1 MVRIRRGFPF
11 LRISCPSRGVLIP
24 ALIVLAACC
33 APVFAQSP
41 CPVPDNGSGTVDLP
55 PPGCGY
61 VSPQDLHMIIDGLP
75 PGTTIN
81 VGVQHQEFFNVTT
94 SPGGSLGGE
103 VEQFQS
109 FLGLNMMGT
118 GLLSG
123 FNRVVGMQAQ
133 VETHIGPRTPGDPVQ
148 SFDTDMFMLQ
158 GQLPPGDPDFDL
170 LRITAG
176 TGFGL
181 SSPGHTT
188 LTGTP
193 GGNWNV
199 DSFFDITYRIDFVGH
214 SPGPLGGMSG
224 STTGT
229 IRMQAGQPAP
239 PPCTVVDDG
248 SGTASLPPVGCEYV
262 SPADLHRMIDGLPPG
277 TTIEIDAKHDRFFNV
292 TRTPGGSLGG
302 EHETFNSSLTL
313 NLRGTG
319 AQTGFFRTLIV
330 PTNCQSDTA
339 PRTPGDPVQSFDTD
353 MLGIV
358 GQIPPGD
365 PDFDLLRI
373 TAGTAFGMPS
383 PGHTTLTQ
391 MPGGSWAVDSFFDI
405 TYRIDF
411 VGHTPGP
418 LGGMSGS
425 TTGTIRMGAGQPSAG
440 CPPIPPGTDAFP
452 STAILVIEDLS
463 AIGTPPRVVRL
474 SSAGEPPTVV
484 DRQPEMSATIPTE
497 IVSMSLTGVFDPT
510 GALVGNVHLNALMPT
525 MGMIENV
532 EVDPATCAFM
542 SGDSFFDVF
551 VDVDLPALGEV
562 WTNNSPIHLRRKIHT
577 LPPRDEP
584 YENPFVDPVILFDRA
599 TGAPRAR
606 ILYERHHVD
615 PPFPPPGTDCL
626 DTRLDLDLD
635 IFGGPATHLQA
646 RGPTM
651 VQRGAPY
658 STGRCSLSGAPCV
671 TDSDCPSVGD
681 ICGPAQTIDTEIVS
695 LDLTGFDPVIGPYLV
710 RTSPAPPS
718 MGRTQS
724 QMPSASYWADSF
736 FDVFVDIDLPAQGV
750 FHNVNPAP
758 LAASTPGPIGI
769 RNIPPDIGTQY
780 LSPAGLLIPI
790 ADQGGGIIGTIR
802 NIDHSVGPPASW
814 QPPPPPEEYCFD
826 SWITLRLTLYNP
838 ACTETIMLPGDFR
851 ILRGGPTDPGD
862 GRDLMLT
869 LMANALFD
877 GTGACAGALRVML
890 APSMTSA
897 GEIRSLAPAEN
908 FPADSFFD
916 VFVEIDTAA
925 GLLHTNDPS
934 HMTTTINDV
943 PPEPGEIYYGPGTV
957 IPIYDT
963 TGVQV
968 GEILEVSHE
977 VHQRIVCPPIFL
989 RRINMLNNVQFS
1001 VGGQG
1006 GGGGGGGLMA
1016 DVARG
1021 DVANMRAAG
1030 GNYSN
1035 AVCIMNNGP
1044 GTGTD
1049 ILNPAPGRG
1058 FYYLER
1064 DVFDTYQGTY
1074 NNEGPGQV
1082 GNRDATLVA
1091 CP

>member
-1 MVRIRRGFPF
+1 MT
-11 LRISCPSRGVLIP
+11 
-24 ALIVLAACC
+24 ALIMAATPCL
-33 APVFAQSP
+33 APVFAQPP
-41 CPVPDNGSGTVDLP
+41 CPVPDNGGGTVNLP
-55 PPGCGY
+55 PAGCGY

-75 PGTTIN
+75 VGTTIN
-81 VGVQHQEFFNVTT
+81 VGVEHQEFFNIIS

-103 VEQFQS
+103 IEQFQS
-109 FLGLNMMGT
+109 FLGLTMLGT

-123 FNRVVGMQAQ
+123 FNRVVGIQAQ
-133 VETHIGPRTPGDPVQ
+133 AETHIGPRTPGDPVQ
-148 SFDTDMFMLQ
+148 SFDTDMFRLQ

-181 SSPGHTT
+181 PSPGHTT

-199 DSFFDITYRIDFVGH
+199 DSFFDITYRIDFIGH

-229 IRMQAGQPAP
+229 IRMQSGQPAP

-248 SGTASLPPVGCEYV
+248 SGTVSLPPAGCGYV
-262 SPADLHRMIDGLPPG
+262 SPADLHRMLDGLPPG
-277 TTIEIDAKHDRFFNV
+277 TTVEIDAKHDRFFNV

-313 NLRGTG
+313 VLRGTG
-319 AQTGFFRTLIV
+319 SQTGFFRTLVV
-330 PTNCQSDTA
+330 PTSCQSDTA
-339 PRTPGDPVQSFDTD
+339 PRTPGDPIQSFDTD
-353 MLGIV
+353 MQGIQ
-358 GQIPPGD
+358 GQLPPGD

-373 TAGTAFGMPS
+373 TAGTGFGMPS

-391 MPGGSWAVDSFFDI
+391 MPGGNWAVDSFFDI

-411 VGHTPGP
+411 IGAPGGR

-425 TTGTIRMGAGQPSAG
+425 TTGTIRMGAGQPSAA
-440 CPPIPPGTDAFP
+440 CPPIPAGTDAFP
-452 STAILVIEDLS
+452 STAMLVMEDLTQ
-463 AIGTPPRVVRL
+463 ATTPRGIVRL
-474 SSAGEPPTVV
+474 SSAGMPDTLVSRQQQVGPTI
-484 DRQPEMSATIPTE
+484 QTE
-497 IVSMSLTGVFDPT
+497 ILSLELTGSHPLM
-510 GALVGNVHLNALMPT
+510 GPISVHLNPLMSS
-525 MGMIENV
+525 MGQIQNV
-532 EVDPATCAFM
+532 DMDPATCAFM

-551 VDVDLPALGEV
+551 FDVELPALGET
-562 WTNNSPIHLRRKIHT
+562 WTTNSPIHLTRQIHSI
-577 LPPRDEP
+577 PPRDDP
-584 YENPFVDPVILFDRA
+584 YENPFVDPVILFDQA

-615 PPFPPPGTDCL
+615 PPFPPPGEDCFSTDLGL
-626 DTRLDLDLD
+626 DVQ
-635 IFGGPATHLQA
+635 IFGGPASHLQA
-646 RGPTM
+646 SGPTM
-651 VQRGAPY
+651 VQRGGPY
-658 STGRCSLSGAPCV
+658 STGRCTPSGSPC
-671 TDSDCPSVGD
+671 TTSADCPLGD
-681 ICGPAQTIDTEIVS
+681 TCDPAQTIDTEIVS
-695 LDLTGFDPVIGPYLV
+695 MALTGFDPFLGPYTV

-718 MGRTQS
+718 VGRTQS
-724 QMPSASYWADSF
+724 QMPSASYHADSF
-736 FDVFVDIDLPAQGV
+736 FDVFVDIDVPAQGTL
-750 FHNVNPAP
+750 HNVQPVP
-758 LAASTPGPIGI
+758 LTAFTGPLPGL
-769 RNIPPDIGTQY
+769 RNIPPDPGTAY
-780 LSPAGLLIPI
+780 RSPAGLSIPI
-790 ADQGGGIIGTIR
+790 ADQGGQIVGAIS
-802 NIDHSVGPPASW
+802 NVDHSVGPPASW
-814 QPPPPPEEYCFD
+814 EPPPPPEEYCFD
-826 SWITLRLTLYNP
+826 SWITLQITLYGP
-838 ACTETIMLPGDFR
+838 GCTETIMIPGDFR

-862 GRDLMLT
+862 GRDLMQT

-877 GTGACAGALRVML
+877 GTSVCAGALRVAL

-897 GEIRSLAPAEN
+897 GQIQSLAPAEN

-925 GLLHTNDPS
+925 GLLHTNDAS
-934 HMTTTINDV
+934 HMATTINGV

-957 IPIYDT
+957 IPIYDA

-977 VHQRIVCPPIFL
+977 VHQRIVCPPIFI
-989 RRINMLNNVQFS
+989 RRITMLNNTDFA

-1021 DVANMRAAG
+1021 DVTVMKVGG

-1035 AVCIMNNGP
+1035 AVCIMQNGP
-1044 GTGTD
+1044 GTGSD
-1049 ILNPAPGRG
+1049 PLMPAVGRA
-1058 FYYLER
+1058 FYYVER
-1064 DVFDTYQGTY
+1064 DVFDTFQGSW

-1082 GNRDATLVA
+1082 GNRDATLIA